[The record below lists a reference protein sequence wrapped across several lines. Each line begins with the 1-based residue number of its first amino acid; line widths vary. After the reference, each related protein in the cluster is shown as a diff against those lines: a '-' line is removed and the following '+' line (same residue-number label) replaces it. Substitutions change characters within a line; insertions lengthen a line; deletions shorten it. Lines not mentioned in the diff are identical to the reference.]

1 MTARFFNRSS
11 SKTKRIITIAIFF
24 AFTIVATCV
33 GAIQTLSQQEAT
45 QITDDLNQLRDNI
58 TIQYVFG
65 NNLFI
70 CLMMFIPV
78 VGWVLGFW
86 VLYNTGVVIAA
97 QGMSVSAH
105 GVPALALFFALFI
118 FPFTWLEFIS
128 YSVGL
133 AESFWLTFRV
143 IQSFASKGIS
153 FKRELKNAST
163 LITIVTLML
172 LVAAIIEVVLIMAI
186 GS

>member
-1 MTARFFNRSS
+1 
-11 SKTKRIITIAIFF
+11 
-24 AFTIVATCV
+24 
-33 GAIQTLSQQEAT
+33 
-45 QITDDLNQLRDNI
+45 
-58 TIQYVFG
+58 
-65 NNLFI
+65 
-70 CLMMFIPV
+70 MMFIPV

-97 QGMSVSAH
+97 QGMSASAH
-105 GVPALALFFALFI
+105 GVPALVLFFALFI

-172 LVAAIIEVVLIMAI
+172 LVAAIIEVVLIMAT